1 MILRWLIS
9 AIGFAALKGEASKL
23 ARGVGRRAAIVVLLA
38 LVWMTAIGFA
48 LGSLTAWLS
57 HELGVVAACAIIAAG
72 LAVIGLGVQLAL
84 MLSARRKPSG
94 GFKSPLGEIGS
105 NGIGAPLP
113 GGATLSAIAV
123 VAIAGYLLGRQLFR
137 P

>member
-9 AIGFAALKGEASKL
+9 AIGLAALKGEASAL

-38 LVWMTAIGFA
+38 AIWMTAIGFA
-48 LGSLTAWLS
+48 LGSLAVWLS
-57 HELGVVAACAIIAAG
+57 DELGVVAACGIIAAG
-72 LAVIGLGVQLAL
+72 LAVIGLGVQLAVV
-84 MLSARRKPSG
+84 LSDRRKPRG

-105 NGIGAPLP
+105 NGIGAALP
-113 GGATLSAIAV
+113 GGANVSAMAV

-137 P
+137 K

>member
-9 AIGFAALKGEASKL
+9 AIGFAALKGEASTL
-23 ARGVGRRAAIVVLLA
+23 ARNVGRRAAVVVLLA
-38 LVWMTAIGFA
+38 AIWVAAIGFA
-48 LGSLTAWLS
+48 LGSLTVWLS
-57 HELGVVAACAIIAAG
+57 HEFGMVAACAIIAAG
-72 LAVIGLGVQLAL
+72 LAVIGLGVHLAV

-94 GFKSPLGEIGS
+94 GFKFPLGETS
-105 NGIGAPLP
+105 LNGIGGALP
-113 GGATLSAIAV
+113 GGTNVSAMAV

>member
-9 AIGFAALKGEASKL
+9 AIGLAALKGEASTL
-23 ARGVGRRAAIVVLLA
+23 ARGVGRRAAVVALLA
-38 LVWMTAIGFA
+38 VVWMTAIGFA
-48 LGSLTAWLS
+48 LGSLAVWLS

-72 LAVIGLGVQLAL
+72 LAVIGLGVQLAVV
-84 MLSARRKPSG
+84 LSARRKPSS
-94 GFKSPLGEIGS
+94 GFKSPLGDMGS
-105 NGIGAPLP
+105 NGLGAAFP
-113 GGATLSAIAV
+113 GGTNVSAMAV

>member
-9 AIGFAALKGEASKL
+9 AIGFAALKGEAL
-23 ARGVGRRAAIVVLLA
+23 AVARNVGRHATLVALLA
-38 LVWMTAIGFA
+38 LVWLASLGFA
-48 LGSLTAWLS
+48 LGSLAVWLS

-72 LAVIGLGVQLAL
+72 LAVIGLGIQLAL

-94 GFKSPLGEIGS
+94 GFKSPLGEIAS
-105 NGIGAPLP
+105 NGIGAALP
-113 GGATLSAIAV
+113 GGANVGAMAV
-123 VAIAGYLLGRQLFR
+123 VAIAGYLLGRQLLR